1 MITLPMFITCIIIF
15 ILGLIIG
22 HFTYNTDEL
31 KAALHLAEA
40 EREELL
46 ERRADAVEQAV
57 RSAEAVAERNCTEGR
72 ADAIDQAV
80 RSAEAVAD
88 KNCTAGRAEAIDL
101 AIESCEAKCTK
112 EKDEAMQWC
121 CSTGQRPT
129 GCEHALDLPSR

>member
-57 RSAEAVAERNCTEGR
+57 RSAEAVA
-72 ADAIDQAV
+72 
-80 RSAEAVAD
+80 D